1 MCAVSK
7 RANVKYTVTIPSH
20 QVNGKTLVLFLS
32 TSMFLHRR
40 YTVSKY
46 SDEDVHVNGIK
57 IIQSINM
64 APGNVAALGCLTVSP
79 FQILFGKV
87 SNPFTAQ

>member
-7 RANVKYTVTIPSH
+7 RANVKYTVTIPSR
-20 QVNGKTLVLFLS
+20 QVNGKITLVLFR
-32 TSMFLHRR
+32 SMSIFLRTR
-40 YTVSKY
+40 YAVSKY

-64 APGNVAALGCLTVSP
+64 APGNVAALRCLPASP

-87 SNPFTAQ
+87 

>member
-1 MCAVSK
+1 
-7 RANVKYTVTIPSH
+7 
-20 QVNGKTLVLFLS
+20 
-32 TSMFLHRR
+32 MFLHRR

-46 SDEDVHVNGIK
+46 GDEDVHVNGIK

-64 APGNVAALGCLTVSP
+64 APGNIAALGYLTVSP